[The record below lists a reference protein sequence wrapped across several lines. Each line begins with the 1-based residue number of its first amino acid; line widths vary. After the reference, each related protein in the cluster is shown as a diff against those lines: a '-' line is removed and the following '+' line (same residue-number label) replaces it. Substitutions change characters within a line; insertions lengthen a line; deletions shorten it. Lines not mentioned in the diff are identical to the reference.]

1 MEKMKNKDDIL
12 YKLQMLRDLNISMG
26 DYSEWMDEY
35 NFKNCQ
41 DRIDGL
47 CLISNDIIDEIE
59 KMVE

>member
-1 MEKMKNKDDIL
+1 
-12 YKLQMLRDLNISMG
+12 MLRDLNISMG

-47 CLISNDIIDEIE
+47 YLISNDIIDEIE